1 MKKIYLKHK
10 FNIKIVI
17 GIILISIGFIIEN
30 YWFYL
35 GIIPLVAGLADF
47 CPVCIFSKKCTP
59 KIKA

>member
-1 MKKIYLKHK
+1 MRDFYLKHK

-35 GIIPLVAGLADF
+35 GSIPLFVGITKF
-47 CPVCIFSKKCTP
+47 CPACYFLKNVQLN
-59 KIKA
+59 